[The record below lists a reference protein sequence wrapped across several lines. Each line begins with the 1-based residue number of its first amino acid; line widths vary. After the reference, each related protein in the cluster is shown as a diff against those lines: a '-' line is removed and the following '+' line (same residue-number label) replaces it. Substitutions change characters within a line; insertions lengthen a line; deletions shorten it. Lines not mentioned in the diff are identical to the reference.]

1 MRLLERVQRRSRSHS
16 LFNVHESMP
25 QGSYFPEALLQAIL
39 NSYTGGRLQS
49 LKVDLLSFGENAPRA
64 FFPLEPRSER
74 MNQDKGSFA

>member
-1 MRLLERVQRRSRSHS
+1 
-16 LFNVHESMP
+16 
-25 QGSYFPEALLQAIL
+25 L